1 MLYSLPNALSLS
13 RVVMALPCAWAIS
26 NAHWIVAGLLF
37 AAAIATDLAD
47 GWLARSTR
55 QVTSLGGLFDH
66 ASDALFVTVQLGAFA
81 WLDVTPWLLVLLV
94 PASFVQ
100 YVLDS
105 DALAGAPLRASRIG
119 RSNGI
124 AYFVLA
130 GFPLYQRA
138 LGLPLLPDVVFGW
151 CGWLLVGTTAVSMA
165 DRLWAYLHL
174 LGKRL
179 NSRR

>member
-1 MLYSLPNALSLS
+1 MLFSLPNMLSLS
-13 RVVMALPCAWAIS
+13 RVVMALPCAWAII
-26 NAHWIVAGLLF
+26 NAHWIVAGVLF

-47 GWLARSTR
+47 GWLARKTG

-66 ASDALFVTVQLGAFA
+66 ASDALFVTIALGAFA

-138 LGLPLLPDVVFGW
+138 LGLPLLPDAVFGW
-151 CGWLLVGTTAVSMA
+151 CGWLLIGTTVLSMT

-174 LGKRL
+174 PGNRFS
-179 NSRR
+179 SRR